1 MRCPHA
7 CRSRNPARSGQTLR
21 SRQALYDTASARYVS
36 VDELREWKR
45 KGLAFAVVD
54 NKTSKD
60 ITEVLLASPLH

>member
-1 MRCPHA
+1 MRADLEIPPVLVK
-7 CRSRNPARSGQTLR
+7 RYARAR
-21 SRQALYDTASARYVS
+21 LYDTASARYVS